1 MSKVRVLAIP
11 SDSHGVG
18 KYRIIDPFTYIG
30 DNHSDEVHVDLV
42 FDVPNENK
50 FFDNYD
56 IVYFHS
62 FIHKGESQLN
72 LDRINW
78 LKKEGIKVVM
88 DIDDFWR
95 VDHRHPNY
103 ETFKRNGYSKLR
115 AELLKSA
122 DYVTTTTPIYQ
133 KTIKSLL
140 GIKNVSVFPNAVN
153 EKEPQF
159 KPKPKD
165 SDLVRFGWLGGSS
178 HLHDLELIKSGIS
191 TITQQYKGKTQFV
204 LCGFDLRGNMKM
216 INRQTG
222 QMSERPIKPME
233 TVWFKY
239 ENIFTNDYRSVSQ
252 DYKNHLHTFTQTEFP
267 DELNQPYVRRWTM
280 DINKYASNYNYFD
293 VSLAPLVKSEFNANK
308 SQLKVIEA
316 GFHKKA
322 IIATEEDP
330 YLIDLVSSVER
341 GGGINPKGNSLLV
354 STNKNHKQW
363 GKHMKKLI
371 ENPNMIEDLGNKL
384 YETVK
389 DKYSLATVS
398 KDRVEFLKSIIK
410 K

>member
-50 FFDNYD
+50 FFENYD

-62 FIHKGESQLN
+62 FIHRGNTQLN
-72 LDRINW
+72 LDRIDW
-78 LKKEGIKVVM
+78 LRKEGIKVVM

-103 ETFKRNGYSKLR
+103 ETFKRNGYSKAR
-115 AELLKSA
+115 AELLKKS

-153 EKEPQF
+153 EKESQF
-159 KPKPKD
+159 QPKPLK

-178 HLHDLELIKSGIS
+178 HLYDLELIKSGIS
-191 TITQQYKGKTQFV
+191 TITQQYKDKSQFV
-204 LCGFDLRGNMKM
+204 LCGFDLRGNMKT

-222 QMSERPIKPME
+222 EMSERPIKPTE
-233 TVWFKY
+233 TVWYKY
-239 ENIFTNDYRSVSQ
+239 EKIFTNDYKSVSEN
-252 DYKNHLHTFTQTEFP
+252 YKNHLQTFTQTQFP
-267 DELNQPYVRRWTM
+267 EELNQPYVRRWTM

-293 VSLAPLVKSEFNANK
+293 VSLAPLVKSEFNSNK

-371 ENPNMIEDLGNKL
+371 DNPNMIEDLGNKL

-389 DKYSLATVS
+389 VKYSLATVS

>member
-50 FFDNYD
+50 FFENYD

-62 FIHKGESQLN
+62 FIHKNNPQLN
-72 LDRINW
+72 LDRIEW

-103 ETFKRNGYSKLR
+103 ETFKRNGYSKAR
-115 AELLKSA
+115 AELLKKS
-122 DYVTTTTPIYQ
+122 DFVTTTTPIYQ

-140 GIKNVSVFPNAVN
+140 GLNNVLVFPNAVN

-159 KPKPKD
+159 QPKPLK

-178 HLHDLELIKSGIS
+178 HLYDLELIKSGIS
-191 TITQQYKGKTQFV
+191 TITQQYKDKSQFV
-204 LCGFDLRGNMKM
+204 LCGFDLRGNMKT

-222 QMSERPIKPME
+222 EVSERPIKPIE
-233 TVWFKY
+233 TVWYKY
-239 ENIFTNDYRSVSQ
+239 EKIFTNDYKSVSEN
-252 DYKNHLHTFTQTEFP
+252 YKNYLHTFTQTEFP
-267 DELNQPYVRRWTM
+267 EELNQSYVRRWTM

-293 VSLAPLVKSEFNANK
+293 VSLAPLVKSEFNSNK

-371 ENPNMIEDLGNKL
+371 DNPNMIEDLGNKL

-389 DKYSLATVS
+389 VKYSLATVS

>member
-1 MSKVRVLAIP
+1 
-11 SDSHGVG
+11 
-18 KYRIIDPFTYIG
+18 
-30 DNHSDEVHVDLV
+30 
-42 FDVPNENK
+42 
-50 FFDNYD
+50 
-56 IVYFHS
+56 
-62 FIHKGESQLN
+62 
-72 LDRINW
+72 
-78 LKKEGIKVVM
+78 
-88 DIDDFWR
+88 
-95 VDHRHPNY
+95 
-103 ETFKRNGYSKLR
+103 
-115 AELLKSA
+115 
-122 DYVTTTTPIYQ
+122 
-133 KTIKSLL
+133 
-140 GIKNVSVFPNAVN
+140 
-153 EKEPQF
+153 
-159 KPKPKD
+159 
-165 SDLVRFGWLGGSS
+165 
-178 HLHDLELIKSGIS
+178 
-191 TITQQYKGKTQFV
+191 
-204 LCGFDLRGNMKM
+204 MKM